1 MPTVTK
7 IQFIS
12 DMLYVI
18 WSGHWCDTTALNAHA
33 AAAAE
38 DKSDSTKN
46 IFYEELQHV
55 LADITKYHMNILFTA
70 SNTKVGREGNSQ
82 QKTGTKSLH
91 NIYNMSIRGFQQ

>member
-33 AAAAE
+33 AAE

-46 IFYEELQHV
+46 NFYKELQHV
-55 LADITKYHMNILFTA
+55 LADITKYHMKILFT
-70 SNTKVGREGNSQ
+70 SFNTKVGGEGNSQ
-82 QKTGTKSLH
+82 QKTDWYQEFT
-91 NIYNMSIRGFQQ
+91 